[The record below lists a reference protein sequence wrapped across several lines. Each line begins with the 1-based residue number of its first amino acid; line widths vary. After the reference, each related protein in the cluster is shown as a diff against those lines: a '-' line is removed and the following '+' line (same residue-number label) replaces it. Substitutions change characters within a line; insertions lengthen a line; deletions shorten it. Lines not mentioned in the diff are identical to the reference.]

1 MQLSPLMNTA
11 IVTGANTGLGFEC
24 ARALAETPDWHVIV
38 ACRSPEKGREAVK
51 RLIAQTQHQEIEAMT
66 LDLAA
71 LESVRNF
78 ARDYATEKRPPLR
91 ALVCNAATQIVSGR
105 TYTDDGFETT
115 FAVNH
120 LGHFLLVNLMLAQMA
135 PPARIVVVSSG
146 THDPAQTTGM
156 PPPVYKSARLIAR
169 PDQDSKPLDDPNGT
183 AGRRAY
189 TTSKLCNVL
198 FTYELD
204 RRLRAEKRV
213 GSNGRSITVN
223 AFDPGLMPGT
233 GLARDY
239 GRFARFAWR
248 FVLPALRPFVPNVN
262 SVGGSGRS
270 LASMVTDPRFERI
283 SGKYFQGL
291 RDVPSSKDSYDPAM
305 ATELWE
311 SSASMVKLT
320 PDETILR
327 LRSASSAA

>member
-1 MQLSPLMNTA
+1 MNTA
-11 IVTGANTGLGFEC
+11 IITGGNTGLGFEC
-24 ARALAETPDWHVIV
+24 ARALAETHDWHVVI
-38 ACRSPEKGREAVK
+38 ACRDVEKGREAVK
-51 RLIAQTQHQEIEAMT
+51 RLAHAGYKEIEAMT
-66 LDLAA
+66 LDLAS

-78 ARDYATEKRPPLR
+78 VRHYAAEPRPPLR
-91 ALVCNAATQIVSGR
+91 AIVCNAATQIVTGT
-105 TYTDDGFETT
+105 TYTGDGFETT

-120 LGHFLLVNLMLAQMA
+120 LGHFLLVNLMLARMA

-156 PPPVYKSARLIAR
+156 PPPVYRSARYLAR
-169 PDQDSKPLDDPNGT
+169 PDEDSKPLDDPRGT

-198 FTYELD
+198 FTYELE
-204 RRLRAEKRV
+204 RKLRAEKTV

-239 GRFARFAWR
+239 GRLARFAWR

-262 SVGGSGRS
+262 SAARSGRA
-270 LASMVTDPRFERI
+270 LANIVTDPRFERI
-283 SGKYFQGL
+283 SGKYFQGS
-291 RDVPSSKDSYDPAM
+291 RDVPSSKDSYDPVI

-311 SSASMVKLT
+311 SSTSMVKLA

-327 LRSASSAA
+327 LRSTPSAA

>member
-1 MQLSPLMNTA
+1 MNTA
-11 IVTGANTGLGFEC
+11 IITGGNTGLGFEC
-24 ARALAETPDWHVIV
+24 ARALAETHDWHVVI
-38 ACRSPEKGREAVK
+38 ACRDVEKGRDAVK
-51 RLIAQTQHQEIEAMT
+51 RLAAQTDYKQIEAMT
-66 LDLAA
+66 LDLAS

-78 ARDYATEKRPPLR
+78 ARDYAAKPRPPLR
-91 ALVCNAATQIVSGR
+91 AIVCNAATQIVTGR

-156 PPPVYKSARLIAR
+156 PPPVYRSARYLAR
-169 PDQDSKPLDDPNGT
+169 PDEDSKPLDDERGT

-198 FTYELD
+198 FTYELE
-204 RRLRAEKRV
+204 RKLRAEKAV

-239 GRFARFAWR
+239 GRLARFAWR

-262 SVGGSGRS
+262 SAARSGRA
-270 LASMVTDPRFERI
+270 LANMVTDPRFERI
-283 SGKYFQGL
+283 SGKYFQGS
-291 RDVPSSKDSYDPAM
+291 RDVPSSKDSYDPVI

-311 SSASMVKLT
+311 SSASMVKLA

-327 LRSASSAA
+327 LRSTPSAA

>member
-1 MQLSPLMNTA
+1 MNTA

-24 ARALAETPDWHVIV
+24 ALALAETRDWHVIV
-38 ACRSPEKGREAVK
+38 ACRSADKGREAVK
-51 RLIAQTQHQEIEAMT
+51 RLIAQTRQKEIETVT
-66 LDLAA
+66 LDLAS
-71 LESVRNF
+71 LESVRKF
-78 ARDYATEKRPPLR
+78 ARAYEAEKRPLR
-91 ALVCNAATQIVSGR
+91 AIVCNAATQIVTGR
-105 TYTDDGFETT
+105 TFTKDGFETT

-135 PPARIVVVSSG
+135 PTARIVVVSSG

-156 PPPVYKSARLIAR
+156 PPPLYRRARILAR
-169 PDQDSKPLDDPNGT
+169 PDEDSKPLDDPRGT

-204 RRLRAEKRV
+204 RRLRAEKAV
-213 GSNGRSITVN
+213 GQNGNSITVN

-239 GRFARFAWR
+239 GRMARFAWR
-248 FVLPALRPFVPNVN
+248 FVLPVLRPFVPNVN
-262 SVGGSGRS
+262 SVARSGRS
-270 LASMVTDPRFERI
+270 LASMVTEPRFERI
-283 SGKYFQGL
+283 SGKYFQGA
-291 RDVPSSKDSYDPAM
+291 RDVPSSKDSYDPAI
-305 ATELWE
+305 AAELWE
-311 SSASMVKLT
+311 SSAAMVKLT

-327 LRSASSAA
+327 LRSTPSAA

>member
-1 MQLSPLMNTA
+1 MNTA
-11 IVTGANTGLGFEC
+11 IVTGANPGLGFEC
-24 ARALAETPDWHVIV
+24 ARALAETHDWHVVV
-38 ACRSPEKGREAVK
+38 ACRSAEKGREAVK
-51 RLIAQTQHQEIEAMT
+51 RLLAQTRRSESEIEAMT
-66 LDLAA
+66 LDLAS
-71 LESVRNF
+71 LESVRAF
-78 ARDYATEKRPPLR
+78 ARDYAAERRPPLR
-91 ALVCNAATQIVSGR
+91 ALVCNAATQIVTGR
-105 TYTDDGFETT
+105 TFTKDGFETT
-115 FAVNH
+115 FGVNH

-156 PPPVYKSARLIAR
+156 PPPIYRRARFLAR
-169 PDQDSKPLDDPNGT
+169 PDEDTRPLKDERGT

-198 FTYELD
+198 FTYELE
-204 RRLRAEKRV
+204 RRLRAERV
-213 GSNGRSITVN
+213 GANGFSITVN

-262 SVGGSGRS
+262 SVARSGKS
-270 LASMVTDPRFERI
+270 LANMVTEPRFERI
-283 SGKYFQGL
+283 SGKYFQGT

-305 ATELWE
+305 AAELWE
-311 SSASMVKLT
+311 SSASMVRLA
-320 PDETILR
+320 PDETIVR
-327 LRSASSAA
+327 LRSAPSAA

>member
-1 MQLSPLMNTA
+1 MNTA
-11 IVTGANTGLGFEC
+11 IITGGNTGLGFEC
-24 ARALAETPDWHVIV
+24 ARALAETHDWHVVI
-38 ACRSPEKGREAVK
+38 ACRDVEKGREAVK
-51 RLIAQTQHQEIEAMT
+51 RLLAQTQYKEIEAMT
-66 LDLAA
+66 LDLASI
-71 LESVRNF
+71 ESVRNF
-78 ARDYATEKRPPLR
+78 ARHYASEPRPPLR
-91 ALVCNAATQIVSGR
+91 AIVCNAATQIVTGR

-156 PPPVYKSARLIAR
+156 PPPVYRSARYLAR
-169 PDQDSKPLDDPNGT
+169 PDEDSKPLDDERGT

-198 FTYELD
+198 FTYELE
-204 RRLRAEKRV
+204 RKLRVEKAV
-213 GSNGRSITVN
+213 GSRGRSITVN

-239 GRFARFAWR
+239 GRLARFAWR
-248 FVLPALRPFVPNVN
+248 FVLPALRPVVPNVN
-262 SVGGSGRS
+262 SAARSGRA
-270 LASMVTDPRFERI
+270 LANMVTDPRFERI
-283 SGKYFQGL
+283 SGKYFQGS
-291 RDVPSSKDSYDPAM
+291 RDVPSSKDSYDPAI

-311 SSASMVKLT
+311 SSASMVKLA
-320 PDETILR
+320 PDEMILR
-327 LRSASSAA
+327 LRSTPSAA

>member
-1 MQLSPLMNTA
+1 MNTA

-24 ARALAETPDWHVIV
+24 ARALAETRDWHVIV
-38 ACRSPEKGREAVK
+38 ACRSAEKGREAVK
-51 RLIAQTQHQEIEAMT
+51 RLFAQTWHKGIEAMT
-66 LDLAA
+66 LDLAS
-71 LESVRNF
+71 LESARNF
-78 ARDYATEKRPPLR
+78 ARDYAAEPRPPLR
-91 ALVCNAATQIVSGR
+91 AIVCNAATQIVTGR
-105 TYTDDGFETT
+105 TYTEDGFKTT

-156 PPPVYKSARLIAR
+156 PSPVYKSARLLAR
-169 PDQDSKPLDDPNGT
+169 PDEDSKPLNDPNGT

-189 TTSKLCNVL
+189 TTSKLCNL
-198 FTYELD
+198 QFTYELE
-204 RRLRAEKRV
+204 RRLRAEKAGGTN
-213 GSNGRSITVN
+213 GSSITVN

-239 GRFARFAWR
+239 GRMARFAWR

-262 SVGGSGRS
+262 SVARSGRS
-270 LASMVTDPRFERI
+270 LANMLTEPRFERI
-283 SGKYFQGL
+283 SGKYFQGT

-305 ATELWE
+305 AMDLGE
-311 SSASMVKLT
+311 SSVAMVKLM

-327 LRSASSAA
+327 LRSAPSAA

>member
-1 MQLSPLMNTA
+1 MNTA

-24 ARALAETPDWHVIV
+24 ARALAETRDWHVVV
-38 ACRSPEKGREAVK
+38 ACRSAEKGRDAVK
-51 RLIAQTQHQEIEAMT
+51 RLSAQTRHQEIEAMT
-66 LDLAA
+66 LDLAS

-78 ARDYATEKRPPLR
+78 AGDYAAETRPPLR
-91 ALVCNAATQIVSGR
+91 AIVCNAATQLVTGR
-105 TYTDDGFETT
+105 TYTPDGFETT

-120 LGHFLLVNLMLAQMA
+120 LAHFLLVNLMLARLA

-156 PPPVYKSARLIAR
+156 PPPVYRRARFIAQ
-169 PDQDSKPLDDPNGT
+169 PNEDPKPLGDERGT

-204 RRLRAEKRV
+204 RRLRSEKAA
-213 GSNGRSITVN
+213 SNNGPSITVN

-239 GRFARFAWR
+239 GRMARFAWR

-262 SVGGSGRS
+262 SAARSGRA
-270 LASMVTDPRFERI
+270 LANMVTEPRFARM
-283 SGKYFQGL
+283 SGKYFQGM

-305 ATELWE
+305 ATDLWE
-311 SSASMVKLT
+311 ASATMVKLT
-320 PDETILR
+320 PDETVLR